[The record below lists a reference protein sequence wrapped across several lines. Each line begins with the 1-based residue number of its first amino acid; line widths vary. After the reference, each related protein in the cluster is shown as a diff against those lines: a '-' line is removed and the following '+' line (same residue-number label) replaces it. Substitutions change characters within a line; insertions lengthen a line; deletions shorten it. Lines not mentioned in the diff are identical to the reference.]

1 MRGVWGYVTHIK
13 TSPLQMAGLELFLK
27 SYPEPTTNVEK
38 RIYKLIMLFPLRQRG
53 KYSIIGRTVPWRDN
67 QGAFGCYCNRSFCGK
82 LNFDMLWFHK
92 FRTTIDR
99 FNVKKKIYDRFEF
112 ESLLRTI
119 ALPSCVTS
127 LFFEWCNRHTFF
139 LPLNAEPK
147 FQKLL
152 SYLHPASTGRI
163 YSLKSTCNH
172 VSSQAIQR

>member
-99 FNVKKKIYDRFEF
+99 VNEKKRNKRPFRTWIFIENDSITFLCDIF
-112 ESLLRTI
+112 ILRMM
-119 ALPSCVTS
+119 
-127 LFFEWCNRHTFF
+127 
-139 LPLNAEPK
+139 
-147 FQKLL
+147 
-152 SYLHPASTGRI
+152 
-163 YSLKSTCNH
+163 
-172 VSSQAIQR
+172 

>member
-1 MRGVWGYVTHIK
+1 MSGVWGHVTHIK
-13 TSPLQMAGLELFLK
+13 TSPMQMAGLELFLK
-27 SYPEPTTNVEK
+27 SYPEPTTFEQK
-38 RIYKLIMLFPLRQRG
+38 RIYILIMLFPLRQRG
-53 KYSIIGRTVPWRDN
+53 KYSIIGRTVPWRGN

-92 FRTTIDR
+92 IRTTIDR
-99 FNVKKKIYDRFEF
+99 FNEKKNNNRFEL

-119 ALPSCVTS
+119 ALPSCATS

-163 YSLKSTCNH
+163 YFLKSTFNH
-172 VSSQAIQR
+172 VSSQTIQR